1 MYAIIEDG
9 GKQYKVEQ
17 GKRVCIELKEL
28 EEGQETVEFNNVL
41 FIRDEDTITVGQP
54 LIAGAKVIGKL
65 NGQAMGEKLYPMQ
78 FRRRKNSRRRIGHRQ
93 KYLEVEIT
101 EIAVAG

>member
-17 GKRVCIELKEL
+17 GETVCFELKEL
-28 EEGQETVEFNNVL
+28 EEGQTQVEFDQVL
-41 FIRDEDTITVGQP
+41 FIKDDAGTIIGQP
-54 LIAGAKVIGKL
+54 VVEGAKVIGKI
-65 NGQAMGEKLYPMQ
+65 NGQEAGPKLYPMQ

-93 KYLEVEIT
+93 KYIEVEIT
-101 EIAVAG
+101 EIAKP